1 MTNVETFRSPWP
13 EVLLE
18 MKDYLDLFFLA
29 LGKKRQTATV
39 TIFISKTLVTRLQL
53 QPYVRE
59 FRASI
64 ARIPDCRIEFKGT
77 EEPVHKIEIEYL
89 R

>member
-1 MTNVETFRSPWP
+1 
-13 EVLLE
+13 

-29 LGKKRQTATV
+29 RGEKPQVATV
-39 TIFISKTLVTRLQL
+39 RIFISKVLVTRMQL
-53 QPYVRE
+53 QPHVRE
-59 FRASI
+59 FKATI

-77 EEPVHKIEIEYL
+77 EESAHKIEIEYQ

>member
-1 MTNVETFRSPWP
+1 MTSVETFRSPWP

-39 TIFISKTLVTRLQL
+39 TIFISKTLVTRMQL
-53 QPYVRE
+53 QPYVQE

-77 EEPVHKIEIEYL
+77 QEPAHKIEIEYL

>member
-1 MTNVETFRSPWP
+1 MTSVETFRSPWP

-39 TIFISKTLVTRLQL
+39 TIFISKTLVTRFQL
-53 QPYVRE
+53 QPYVQD

-77 EEPVHKIEIEYL
+77 QEPAHKIEIEY
-89 R
+89 RR